1 MNKGSKYY
9 NYNTK
14 KPLKIG
20 HAQNTSKSYY
30 LKKLLIKK
38 QHYLKNGNSKI
49 RRFKTYL
56 LKSAYL
62 KLYFYLKQCL
72 MMRVYRHL
80 LSRAINS

>member
-30 LKKLLIKK
+30 LKIRLSEKYYELKNNTKK
-38 QHYLKNGNSKI
+38 YYELKNGHSKI
-49 RRFKTYL
+49 QRFKIYV
-56 LKSAYL
+56 LKSAL
-62 KLYFYLKQCL
+62 K
-72 MMRVYRHL
+72 MHT
-80 LSRAINS
+80 

>member
-30 LKKLLIKK
+30 LKIQLSEKYG
-38 QHYLKNGNSKI
+38 YLKN
-49 RRFKTYL
+49 T
-56 LKSAYL
+56 
-62 KLYFYLKQCL
+62 
-72 MMRVYRHL
+72 
-80 LSRAINS
+80 IN

>member
-38 QHYLKNGNSKI
+38 QHYLKI
-49 RRFKTYL
+49 L
-56 LKSAYL
+56 
-62 KLYFYLKQCL
+62 
-72 MMRVYRHL
+72 
-80 LSRAINS
+80 